1 MQNNKSKVAHMVH
14 TPAILV
20 LADGRVFR
28 GVGFGATGRT
38 LGEAVFTTAMTG
50 YQETMSDPSYH
61 KQIVTLTAPMIG
73 NTGYNDEDWESHG
86 DKIWVA
92 GLVIRDLAVRHS
104 NWRANQ
110 SLEEAMEKQ
119 GIIGIRGVD
128 TRALVRHLRNH
139 GSIAA
144 GIFSGEEALKDTQ
157 ELVDIVN
164 GQPSMEG
171 ADLAAEA
178 GTKEAYVVEPTGLSP
193 EEAAKAPTVVAYDM
207 GIKSATPK
215 NMAARGLRVY
225 VVPANTPYEEI
236 KKYSP
241 DGVFVSNGPGDPATA
256 DTMVGIVREI
266 LADKVPFFGICFGNQ
281 ILGRALGLK
290 TYKMKFGHR
299 GINVPVKNLITSKI
313 DITSQN
319 HGFALEGT
327 PGESF
332 ATDFGPAKVTHVCL
346 NDNTVE
352 GVALDNGLAFSVQY
366 HPESAAGPND
376 ANQLFDQFVQLLKDG
391 PGAGPYRP
399 LAPFTRSASS
409 LIDTDNDKKGD
420 K

>member
-1 MQNNKSKVAHMVH
+1 M
-14 TPAILV
+14 
-20 LADGRVFR
+20 
-28 GVGFGATGRT
+28 
-38 LGEAVFTTAMTG
+38 
-50 YQETMSDPSYH
+50 
-61 KQIVTLTAPMIG
+61 
-73 NTGYNDEDWESHG
+73 
-86 DKIWVA
+86 
-92 GLVIRDLAVRHS
+92 
-104 NWRANQ
+104 
-110 SLEEAMEKQ
+110 
-119 GIIGIRGVD
+119 
-128 TRALVRHLRNH
+128 
-139 GSIAA
+139 
-144 GIFSGEEALKDTQ
+144 
-157 ELVDIVN
+157 
-164 GQPSMEG
+164 
-171 ADLAAEA
+171 
-178 GTKEAYVVEPTGLSP
+178 VEPTGLSP
-193 EEAAKAPTVVAYDM
+193 EEADKAPTVVAYDM

-352 GVALDNGLAFSVQY
+352 GVALDNGLAFSCLLY
-366 HPESAAGPND
+366 TSPSPRDGLLSRMPSSA
-376 ANQLFDQFVQLLKDG
+376 
-391 PGAGPYRP
+391 
-399 LAPFTRSASS
+399 
-409 LIDTDNDKKGD
+409 
-420 K
+420 

>member
-1 MQNNKSKVAHMVH
+1 MVH

-193 EEAAKAPTVVAYDM
+193 E
-207 GIKSATPK
+207 
-215 NMAARGLRVY
+215 L
-225 VVPANTPYEEI
+225 
-236 KKYSP
+236 
-241 DGVFVSNGPGDPATA
+241 
-256 DTMVGIVREI
+256 
-266 LADKVPFFGICFGNQ
+266 
-281 ILGRALGLK
+281 
-290 TYKMKFGHR
+290 
-299 GINVPVKNLITSKI
+299 
-313 DITSQN
+313 
-319 HGFALEGT
+319 
-327 PGESF
+327 
-332 ATDFGPAKVTHVCL
+332 
-346 NDNTVE
+346 
-352 GVALDNGLAFSVQY
+352 
-366 HPESAAGPND
+366 
-376 ANQLFDQFVQLLKDG
+376 
-391 PGAGPYRP
+391 
-399 LAPFTRSASS
+399 S
-409 LIDTDNDKKGD
+409 LIHI
-420 K
+420 